1 MGIPCL
7 LSTYGSGYS
16 INTFWR
22 ATFLRWFSRKEYVH
36 LISFSFLNVI
46 LHMQSAI
53 RSTLHTNA
61 RYFSLIKSP
70 TPLNLVKLVDE
81 FCFLTIFQAKFLQLI
96 FLLPQYRECG
106 NRCSLDHFF
115 PWFSSKKCLIG
126 VCLVKLHKNLSLLL
140 NLFWGYATLYSKIIP
155 QLSPIYYPIHCHGN
169 CFVEVVNILI

>member
-16 INTFWR
+16 ENTFWR
-22 ATFLRWFSRKEYVH
+22 ATFLRWFSYVH

-106 NRCSLDHFF
+106 SRCSLDHFF